1 MINKTKI
8 IELNGY
14 KFKIKKLNAFTASY
28 IAVQIGF
35 SLAGGLINVGNTN
48 KVDMLQK
55 AISGIDKDKFIEI
68 QKDCL
73 SAVEILN
80 NINGSEMPEALILN
94 NGSLSHKE
102 LENDFMTIILLTI
115 EVVMFNVEGFF
126 GEKGLQSL
134 TNSLQTNSKQ

>member
-35 SLAGGLINVGNTN
+35 SLAGGLINAGNTN

-73 SAVEILN
+73 SVVEILN

-94 NGSLSHKE
+94 
-102 LENDFMTIILLTI
+102 NDFMTIILLTI

>member
-1 MINKTKI
+1 MADR
-8 IELNGY
+8 IE
-14 KFKIKKLNAFTASY
+14 SY
-28 IAVQIGF
+28 F
-35 SLAGGLINVGNTN
+35 SLAGGLINAGNTN

>member
-35 SLAGGLINVGNTN
+35 SLAGGLFSAGNVN

-55 AISGIDKDKFIEI
+55 AISGMDKEKFIEI

-73 SAVEILN
+73 SAVEIIN
-80 NINGSEMPEALILN
+80 DVNGSEMPEALVLN

-102 LENDFMTIILLTI
+102 LENDFITIMLLTI

-126 GEKGLQSL
+126 GEKDLQSL
-134 TNSLQTNSKQ
+134 TNSLQVNLKQ

>member
-35 SLAGGLINVGNTN
+35 SLAGGLINAGNTN

-55 AISGIDKDKFIEI
+55 A
-68 QKDCL
+68 
-73 SAVEILN
+73 
-80 NINGSEMPEALILN
+80 
-94 NGSLSHKE
+94 
-102 LENDFMTIILLTI
+102 
-115 EVVMFNVEGFF
+115 
-126 GEKGLQSL
+126 
-134 TNSLQTNSKQ
+134 

>member
-35 SLAGGLINVGNTN
+35 SLAGGLFSAGNVN

-73 SAVEILN
+73 SAVEIIN
-80 NINGSEMPEALILN
+80 NVNGSEMPEALVLN

-102 LENDFMTIILLTI
+102 LELPYM
-115 EVVMFNVEGFF
+115 
-126 GEKGLQSL
+126 KC
-134 TNSLQTNSKQ
+134 

>member
-35 SLAGGLINVGNTN
+35 SLAGGLINAGNTN

-68 QKDCL
+68 QK
-73 SAVEILN
+73 
-80 NINGSEMPEALILN
+80 
-94 NGSLSHKE
+94 
-102 LENDFMTIILLTI
+102 
-115 EVVMFNVEGFF
+115 
-126 GEKGLQSL
+126 GLKL
-134 TNSLQTNSKQ
+134 KY